1 MENVL
6 GLEITEDKIRILELG
21 ATEKGWEPLHLAK
34 LELPPNCIKEGII
47 TEPKPIANTISA
59 FIKENNIATKK
70 AVALINSRYFF
81 TRIIR
86 LPHNLSDSQ
95 IRLNLEAELN
105 QYQIFSGKA
114 TVIDFKNLEEISEE
128 GIKKVNL
135 LYAATFKTL
144 TESYLKTAELAGL
157 DLIGVDA
164 PILSVMRLLDEV
176 DLESSSR
183 IVTLLML
190 LGEKSLEMCILKGNR
205 PRFLHSVEIDLNDF
219 NQDRANFLDRLVSAI
234 RLVVNFYQARF
245 VQGEQITRILINPLD
260 AKCSQIH
267 ILLQEKLPQIPI
279 QPSNALNKISVDKGK
294 GIEPDELTFAFSSLL
309 GASLKVENKAQS
321 FNLNLLFEQKAQR
334 KYRLNQTYLFSI
346 SLSAILGVMII
357 SLSWVV
363 LKINILQAKISR
375 IAHSLEEPSP
385 ELSKALSIREKN
397 EILGL
402 QIDEASSIAGGKKFH
417 YFNKLAKA
425 MILVP
430 KDLWLTDI
438 TNDKESKDLILAGES
453 LTEKS
458 LFNYKS
464 GLSDVE
470 YFDAVE
476 ITSSESK
483 MEGIKFLI
491 RCKIN

>member
-6 GLEITEDKIRILELG
+6 GFEITEDKIRILELG
-21 ATEKGWEPLHLAK
+21 VTEKGWEPIRLAK
-34 LELPPNCIKEGII
+34 LVLPPNCIKEGII
-47 TEPKPIANTISA
+47 AEPKLIANIIAA

-70 AVALINSRYFF
+70 AVALINPRYFF
-81 TRIIR
+81 TRIMR
-86 LPHNLSDSQ
+86 LPYNLSDSQ

-105 QYQIFSGKA
+105 QYQTFSGKA
-114 TVIDFKNLEEISEE
+114 TVIDFRNLEEISEE
-128 GIKKVNL
+128 GIKKANL
-135 LYAATFKTL
+135 LFATTFKAL

-157 DLIGVDA
+157 DLMGVDTS
-164 PILSVMRLLDEV
+164 ILSIMRLLDEV
-176 DLESSSR
+176 DFKSTSLD
-183 IVTLLML
+183 VTLLML
-190 LGEKSLEMCILKGNR
+190 IGEKYLEMCILKGNR
-205 PRFLHSVEIDLNDF
+205 PRYLHSVEIDLSDF
-219 NQDRANFLDRLVSAI
+219 DKDRANFIDRLVSAI
-234 RLVVNFYQARF
+234 KLVVNFYQARF
-245 VQGEQITRILINPLD
+245 VQGEQIARILIHPLD

-267 ILLQEKLPQIPI
+267 TLLLEKLPQIPV
-279 QPSNALNKISVDKGK
+279 QLSNPLNKINLDKEK
-294 GIEPDELTFAFSSLL
+294 GIEPDELRFAFSGLL
-309 GASLKVENKAQS
+309 GANLRTENKAQP

-334 KYRLNQTYLFSI
+334 RYRLNQTYLFSI
-346 SLSAILGVMII
+346 TLSAVLGAMII
-357 SLSWVV
+357 SLSWVA
-363 LKINILQAKISR
+363 LRINILQAKISR
-375 IAHSLEEPSP
+375 IAHSLEQPSS
-385 ELSKALSIREKN
+385 ELSKVLSVREKN
-397 EILGL
+397 EILGR
-402 QIDEASSIAGGKKFH
+402 QIDEASSIAGGKKSL

-458 LFNYKS
+458 LFDYKS
-464 GLSDVE
+464 SLSDVE